1 MLKSKKKKYIYIDL
15 IYKFKVYTTRG
26 NQTRKRSVGTAYYDF
41 EIIKMQRT
49 YKLYF

>member
-1 MLKSKKKKYIYIDL
+1 MLKSKKNIYIYVDL
-15 IYKFKVYTTRG
+15 NYKFKVYTTRG
-26 NQTRKRSVGTAYYDF
+26 NQTREPSVRTAYYDF